1 MAQRT
6 NAGFRAMLT
15 KQLSMTP
22 DVLSRSYA
30 KTDFTYQA
38 RYQKLDNAVDQILA
52 KNDATFKVVFDR
64 WNASAR
70 VHPDGSVQHS
80 GPLEEQQYMDKQ
92 RASWWKGRVSML
104 TVTLNDPTL
113 AARCNLRDIG
123 VATR

>member
-1 MAQRT
+1 
-6 NAGFRAMLT
+6 MLT

-64 WNASAR
+64 WKASERIGPNHA
-70 VHPDGSVQHS
+70 VQHS